1 MAAKGAGKRFQ
12 LKLVAPE
19 SVKWAIIGVSS
30 ASYGL
35 GEAYRIVPVAPCI
48 RIVDEISRFTLIRRA
63 LTESQLPSDIRTPSI
78 PILEL
83 HPNFFHYFLD
93 FTLRYII

>member
-1 MAAKGAGKRFQ
+1 VAAKGAGKRFQ

-35 GEAYRIVPVAPCI
+35 GDAYRIVPVSPCI
-48 RIVDEISRFTLIRRA
+48 LIVDELSRLRS
-63 LTESQLPSDIRTPSI
+63 LTGPNRKPTPHRGPNPSI
-78 PILEL
+78 PILERPSHL
-83 HPNFFHYFLD
+83 FSLFP
-93 FTLRYII
+93 